1 MDFEQAVEDWK
12 AHDQW
17 EFADKQA
24 AWGFFFMAGR
34 ESKQRENEMDPHIDG
49 VVPVQMTDAER
60 GFLSGMLIGNLRRI
74 YAAHD
79 DEGNDLSALPS
90 RAADEIE
97 RLQGQVAKMS
107 DEPAQLPVQDMNG
120 RILTCVYCGHEYP
133 QDTPA
138 AGSQVLTEH
147 IRVCEKH
154 PMRKAEADIALLR
167 SALAGLIG
175 ADTKDELMQMEATMR
190 LLPAPEADKVVSI
203 NAIRALLATMPP
215 NA

>member
-17 EFADKQA
+17 EFADKEA

-60 GFLSGMLIGNLRRI
+60 GFLNGMLIGNLRRI

-97 RLQGQVAKMS
+97 RMRELADSEGTRAVEYLRRARKSEANVARLMLEEEGAK
-107 DEPAQLPVQDMNG
+107 DAFAHVVQQKHDADAECKRLRG
-120 RILTCVYCGHEYP
+120 LL
-133 QDTPA
+133 DA
-138 AGSQVLTEH
+138 AH
-147 IRVCEKH
+147 
-154 PMRKAEADIALLR
+154 ADIR
-167 SALAGLIG
+167 RMSQTHNALAQADAACGVSPG
-175 ADTKDELMQMEATMR
+175 AMG
-190 LLPAPEADKVVSI
+190 
-203 NAIRALLATMPP
+203 
-215 NA
+215 

>member
-17 EFADKQA
+17 EFADKEA

-60 GFLSGMLIGNLRRI
+60 GFLNGMLIGNLRRI

-97 RLQGQVAKMS
+97 RLQGHVAGEYFAVTANNTEK
-107 DEPAQLPVQDMNG
+107 PW
-120 RILTCVYCGHEYP
+120 YP
-133 QDTPA
+133 Q
-138 AGSQVLTEH
+138 V
-147 IRVCEKH
+147 
-154 PMRKAEADIALLR
+154 EAD
-167 SALAGLIG
+167 
-175 ADTKDELMQMEATMR
+175 TATARMIER
-190 LLPAPEADKVVSI
+190 GV
-203 NAIRALLATMPP
+203 
-215 NA
+215 

>member
-1 MDFEQAVEDWK
+1 MTMDFEQAVEDWK

-60 GFLSGMLIGNLRRI
+60 GFLNGMLIGNLRRI

-97 RLQGQVAKMS
+97 RMQGHVA
-107 DEPAQLPVQDMNG
+107 DEYEEAMQELDKYGIPRADGDGPIFTLRG
-120 RILTCVYCGHEYP
+120 RMLRFLVRMTSNALGQEPC
-133 QDTPA
+133 A
-138 AGSQVLTEH
+138 A
-147 IRVCEKH
+147 IC
-154 PMRKAEADIALLR
+154 AR
-167 SALAGLIG
+167 S
-175 ADTKDELMQMEATMR
+175 
-190 LLPAPEADKVVSI
+190 PAPMS
-203 NAIRALLATMPP
+203 
-215 NA
+215 

>member
-60 GFLSGMLIGNLRRI
+60 GFLNGMLIGNLRRI
-74 YAAHD
+74 YAAYD
-79 DEGNDLSALPS
+79 DEGNDLSALPA

-97 RLQGQVAKMS
+97 RLRGPIADEYEEAMQELDRHGIPRADGDGPTFTLRGRMLRFLVRMTSNLNSTTPDVA
-107 DEPAQLPVQDMNG
+107 LPPRDV
-120 RILTCVYCGHEYP
+120 
-133 QDTPA
+133 A
-138 AGSQVLTEH
+138 
-147 IRVCEKH
+147 
-154 PMRKAEADIALLR
+154 
-167 SALAGLIG
+167 
-175 ADTKDELMQMEATMR
+175 
-190 LLPAPEADKVVSI
+190 
-203 NAIRALLATMPP
+203 
-215 NA
+215 

>member
-60 GFLSGMLIGNLRRI
+60 GFMNGMLIGNLRRV

-79 DEGNDLSALPS
+79 DEGEDLSALPAE
-90 RAADEIE
+90 AADKIE
-97 RLQGQVAKMS
+97 QLRLAEEGAK
-107 DEPAQLPVQDMNG
+107 EAFGHVVQQKRD
-120 RILTCVYCGHEYP
+120 LE
-133 QDTPA
+133 
-138 AGSQVLTEH
+138 
-147 IRVCEKH
+147 
-154 PMRKAEADIALLR
+154 AECKRLR
-167 SALAGLIG
+167 
-175 ADTKDELMQMEATMR
+175 R
-190 LLPAPEADKVVSI
+190 LLDGAYDT
-203 NAIRALLATMPP
+203 IRQQAP
-215 NA
+215 NAK